1 MVVAVELMKVT
12 GSVEEAIKNPGD
24 TAMLKDFIERGREQ
38 YGMISF
44 DQSLTDLYKGELI
57 TLDMAKRNATS
68 PGDFERALHYE

>member
-12 GSVEEAIKNPGD
+12 GSVEEAIKNPED

-57 TLDMAKRNATS
+57 TFDMAKRNATS